1 MSWWEVTAHTE
12 LKDIQR
18 YRTGIAIDSI
28 EYSCL
33 TLLADMLRSGVAPA
47 FRKCALSLHST
58 PTLLSPSQ
66 PSKLAMTSTANSE
79 SIDCLLLS
87 LYCRLAQPVK
97 CAFAT
102 GEGGLKH
109 KILPSNPRPPSS
121 ETLSKAELQLLQEAG
136 PMRVRRHIV
145 HYPIGTARP
154 STAALCTARQGKK
167 GEAFIS
173 TPPYTQTANQPPQL
187 LR

>member
-1 MSWWEVTAHTE
+1 MTAHTE
-12 LKDIQR
+12 FRDIQR
-18 YRTGIAIDSI
+18 YHTGIAIDSI

-66 PSKLAMTSTANSE
+66 PSKSAMTSTANSLL
-79 SIDCLLLS
+79 SLLLS

-121 ETLSKAELQLLQEAG
+121 ETLNKAVPQLLQVAG
-136 PMRVRRHIV
+136 PMRAHRHIV
-145 HYPIGTARP
+145 HYSIGTARP
-154 STAALCTARQGKK
+154 STAALCTARQGEK

-173 TPPYTQTANQPPQL
+173 TPPYTQTANQPSQL